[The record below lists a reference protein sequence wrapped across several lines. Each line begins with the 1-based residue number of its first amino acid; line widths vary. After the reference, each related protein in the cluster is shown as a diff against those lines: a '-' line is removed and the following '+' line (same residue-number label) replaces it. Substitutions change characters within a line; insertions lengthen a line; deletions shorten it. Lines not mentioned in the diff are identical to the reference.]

1 MYQEI
6 DIKDIDGH
14 GVGVW
19 GGAPQGKKLFEVD
32 TQGEK
37 GRHPHLDTPKVKKKF
52 GKLTPGVSTFS
63 HFFLVKSPSGG
74 RAGGKIF
81 RPANFLIH
89 PWGVHPHPNQK
100 PVPTYV
106 CNEKHI
112 VNSHSCWFPSRY
124 LGLG

>member
-37 GRHPHLDTPKVKKKF
+37 GRHPHLDTPKVKQKL
-52 GKLTPGVSTFS
+52 GKLTPGVSTFY
-63 HFFLVKSPSGG
+63 HFYLVKSPPGG
-74 RAGGKIF
+74 RAGRKKFQPPSAAG
-81 RPANFLIH
+81 NFFDPPLGCA
-89 PWGVHPHPNQK
+89 PPPHSK
-100 PVPTYV
+100 TRA
-106 CNEKHI
+106 H
-112 VNSHSCWFPSRY
+112 
-124 LGLG
+124 L